1 MSHKLSC
8 IIIRLGLLFLFQMV
22 DIDVCAGGDSTRRK
36 MDSLTDSAA
45 EIIPLELYDSSRAKI
60 AANLQWICAKAYGIG
75 KNPHWVI
82 ILFSLFCFFYFL
94 SFPCIYLISLKP
106 SPSVF

>member
-1 MSHKLSC
+1 M
-8 IIIRLGLLFLFQMV
+8 IVRFGLLFLFQMV
-22 DIDVCAGGDSTRRK
+22 DVDACAGGDSTPRRK

-75 KNPHWVI
+75 KKSQFDYYS
-82 ILFSLFCFFYFL
+82 FSSPVLYFL
-94 SFPCIYLISLKP
+94 SFPCRC
-106 SPSVF
+106 